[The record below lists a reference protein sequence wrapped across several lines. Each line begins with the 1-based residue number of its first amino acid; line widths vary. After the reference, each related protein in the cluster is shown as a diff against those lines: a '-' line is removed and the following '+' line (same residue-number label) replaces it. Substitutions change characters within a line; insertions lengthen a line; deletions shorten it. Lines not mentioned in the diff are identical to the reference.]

1 MIYKFLFSLS
11 FVYTQRLKME
21 YIFQKQH
28 GEITAKDLYL
38 VSTHRNSIAQR
49 ITHIIDCK
57 AYMWQKKPFLREIS
71 VWERL
76 SNQIKTYHIYIPNRL
91 LFDEY
96 DYSVNYQIRK
106 IHGLPIERRRV
117 DDNFYLYVEVMQ
129 ILYGMFENADLIGYK
144 GGTIERDM
152 LNKMR
157 VNSINLEVL
166 GCPKYITLLSK
177 YGVVQHDCGYHLR
190 NGVYHCSGHEVE
202 LFARFV
208 NDNE

>member
-1 MIYKFLFSLS
+1 MHNILHTL
-11 FVYTQRLKME
+11 L
-21 YIFQKQH
+21 I
-28 GEITAKDLYL
+28 AK
-38 VSTHRNSIAQR
+38 
-49 ITHIIDCK
+49 HI
-57 AYMWQKKPFLREIS
+57 RGEIS

-76 SNQIKTYHIYIPNRL
+76 SNHVYMPNPL
-91 LFDEY
+91 LFDDY

-106 IHGLPIERRRV
+106 INGLPIERQRV
-117 DDNFYLYVEVMQ
+117 DDNFYLYVAVMQ
-129 ILYGMFENADLIGYK
+129 ILYGMFKNADLIGYK

-166 GCPKYITLLSK
+166 GCPKYSTLLSK

-190 NGVYHCSGHEVE
+190 NAVYHCSGHEVE

-208 NDNE
+208 NENE